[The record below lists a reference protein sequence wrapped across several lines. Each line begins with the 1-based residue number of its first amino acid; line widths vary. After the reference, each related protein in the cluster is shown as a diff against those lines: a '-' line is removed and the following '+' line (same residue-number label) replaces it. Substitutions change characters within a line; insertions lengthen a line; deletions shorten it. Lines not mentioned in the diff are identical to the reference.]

1 MYKRQLQ
8 EWSKAYAL
16 ELSLSSLVLV
26 LGVSFLYL
34 SYLPSLY
41 VGMKAYDSYL
51 RFSRFEPD
59 LRFLVLL
66 GVSCIRAVMIVLKKL
81 SFSLLDAINAA
92 ALAYALGLFA
102 MVGFR
107 SSNYMALPVQF
118 VASLDLVMLW
128 IWGTSRCP
136 SQRMTVGVL
145 GMTSVL
151 TASSL
156 IGIEHLE
163 RRNFWSRTSKMQSLS
178 LIHI

>member
-1 MYKRQLQ
+1 
-8 EWSKAYAL
+8 
-16 ELSLSSLVLV
+16 
-26 LGVSFLYL
+26 
-34 SYLPSLY
+34 
-41 VGMKAYDSYL
+41 
-51 RFSRFEPD
+51 
-59 LRFLVLL
+59 
-66 GVSCIRAVMIVLKKL
+66 MIVLKKL

-163 RRNFWSRTSKMQSLS
+163 RRNFWSRTSKMQSNQDLS